1 MSPAAA
7 LYAVNV
13 VYTAVLAG
21 FMISYVVTM
30 GSFFTHTLSHGRRRE
45 LQRLLLPFNRDEH
58 VSARYAAWVLGQ
70 VVVAAVSLALNAG
83 RSPLAAQI
91 FAVAAMPLWY
101 AMHVGS
107 RFARTEHL
115 AEGGPEDVPEREI
128 KRFLRL
134 NLPIH
139 CGYAAV
145 YVAAALWLLAGLLQ
159 PARRRARRLQF
170 RSCRPMM
177 TRRPRRRRRRRRKR
191 SISSATPS

>member
-1 MSPAAA
+1 
-7 LYAVNV
+7 
-13 VYTAVLAG
+13 
-21 FMISYVVTM
+21 MISYVVTM

-58 VSARYAAWVLGQ
+58 VSTRYAAWVLGQ

-83 RSPLAAQI
+83 RAPLAAQI

-101 AMHVGS
+101 AVHVGS
-107 RFARTEHL
+107 GFARAEHL
-115 AEGGPEDVPEREI
+115 AEGGPEDVPEWEI

-145 YVAAALWLLAGLLQ
+145 YVAAALWLLAGLL
-159 PARRRARRLQF
+159 
-170 RSCRPMM
+170 
-177 TRRPRRRRRRRRKR
+177 
-191 SISSATPS
+191 

>member
-30 GSFFTHTLSHGRRRE
+30 GSFFTHALSHGRRRE

-58 VSARYAAWVLGQ
+58 VSTRYAAWVLGQ

-83 RSPLAAQI
+83 RAPLAAQI
-91 FAVAAMPLWY
+91 FAVAAMPLWF
-101 AMHVGS
+101 AVHVVSG
-107 RFARTEHL
+107 FARAERL
-115 AEGGPEDVPEREI
+115 AEGGSEDVPEQEI
-128 KRFLRL
+128 KRFVRL

-139 CGYAAV
+139 SGYAAV
-145 YVAAALWLLAGLLQ
+145 YVVADLWLLAGLL
-159 PARRRARRLQF
+159 
-170 RSCRPMM
+170 
-177 TRRPRRRRRRRRKR
+177 
-191 SISSATPS
+191 

>member
-58 VSARYAAWVLGQ
+58 VSAKYAAWVLGQ

-83 RSPLAAQI
+83 RAPLAAQI

-101 AMHVGS
+101 AVHVGS
-107 RFARTEHL
+107 GFARAEHL
-115 AEGGPEDVPEREI
+115 AEGGPSDVPEQEVA
-128 KRFLRL
+128 RFVRL
-134 NLPIH
+134 NLPFH
-139 CGYAAV
+139 SGYACLYLV
-145 YVAAALWLLAGLLQ
+145 TALALVVGAL
-159 PARRRARRLQF
+159 PH
-170 RSCRPMM
+170 
-177 TRRPRRRRRRRRKR
+177 
-191 SISSATPS
+191 

>member
-58 VSARYAAWVLGQ
+58 VSTKYAAWVLGQ

-83 RSPLAAQI
+83 RVPLAAQI

-101 AMHVGS
+101 AVHVGS
-107 RFARTEHL
+107 GFARAEHL

-128 KRFLRL
+128 KRFLHL

-145 YVAAALWLLAGLLQ
+145 YIAAALWLLAGLL
-159 PARRRARRLQF
+159 
-170 RSCRPMM
+170 
-177 TRRPRRRRRRRRKR
+177 
-191 SISSATPS
+191 

>member
-1 MSPAAA
+1 MCSQWLFSTRIAYDRAQGSRGGAALPAFDDSGAITVNRDDSPEL
-7 LYAVNV
+7 LYAVAV
-13 VYTAVLAG
+13 VCTAVLAG

-58 VSARYAAWVLGQ
+58 VSTKYAAWVLGQ

-83 RSPLAAQI
+83 RAPLAAQI

-101 AMHVGS
+101 VVHVGS
-107 RFARTEHL
+107 GFARAEHL

-145 YVAAALWLLAGLLQ
+145 YIAAALWLLAGLL
-159 PARRRARRLQF
+159 
-170 RSCRPMM
+170 
-177 TRRPRRRRRRRRKR
+177 
-191 SISSATPS
+191 